1 MKKIHFISFLMLSFL
16 FAGTVLM
23 AQEKTKGDFLTKAID
38 PSIKPGDDFYKYATG
53 TWVKNNPIPSSESAW
68 GVGNLVQEETYA
80 RIKTILA
87 EASKSN
93 SSKGSNKQK
102 VGDFYFAGMDTVSIE
117 KLGLKPLKS
126 ELDLINSVKN
136 KKDLYKAIATL
147 QKEGVNLVF
156 GVFVDQDA
164 MNSDRYSIYL
174 WQDGLGL
181 PNRDYYFR
189 NDART
194 ENIRNEYKKH
204 LSNMLALLKDKNLS
218 PEKDAAIVYKI
229 ESFLADSS
237 RKLEDLRDPYKNYNK
252 MTLNELSA
260 ISSNID
266 WKVILT
272 GEGIK
277 DFDYI
282 VVGQPE
288 FVKQINAAFNKFS
301 IPEWKAYMKWQLVN
315 SFANCL
321 GSSFEQERFHFRGTV
336 ISGIKEQRPRWKR
349 IQDATEGQLGELLGQ
364 VYVQKYY
371 SAETKKRYEKLVDNI
386 IDAFR
391 ERLQKLDWMSAQTK
405 EKAIAKLNA
414 ITKKVGYPDKWKDF
428 SKLSVDK
435 NTYVRN
441 VINANKFWS
450 DYSIN
455 KLGKPVDRLEW
466 NMTPQ
471 TYNAYYNPSNNEIV
485 LPAAMF
491 IIPGVP
497 DSLLDDAIIYS
508 YAGASTIGHELT
520 HGFDDQGRQYDAKGN
535 LSNWWTEDDEKNFNA
550 RTKPM
555 IDQFNNF
562 ICLDSMHI
570 NGEAT
575 VGENIADLGGLV
587 IGLDAFMKTQ
597 QYKDG
602 KEINGLTPL
611 QRFWLGYAYS
621 WLDDIRPESLA
632 RQIMTDVHSPA
643 FLRVNGPLSNIPEFY
658 KAFNIQD
665 GDKMYRQEK
674 DRVKIW

>member
-1 MKKIHFISFLMLSFL
+1 MLSVL
-16 FAGTVLM
+16 AAGITLT

-38 PSIKPGDDFYKYATG
+38 NSVKPGYDFYKYATG
-53 TWVKNNPIPSSESAW
+53 TWVKNNPIPPSESAW
-68 GVGNLVQEETYA
+68 GVGNLVQEETYS
-80 RIKTILA
+80 RIKTILS
-87 EASKSN
+87 EAANSKAPFG
-93 SSKGSNKQK
+93 SSQQK
-102 VGDFYFAGMDTVSIE
+102 VGDFYFSGMDTVTIE
-117 KLGLKPLKS
+117 KEGLKSLKP
-126 ELDLINSVKN
+126 ELDLINSI
-136 KKDLYKAIATL
+136 KDLKGLYKAIAVL
-147 QKEGVNLVF
+147 QKEGVDLAF
-156 GVFVDQDA
+156 GIFVDQDA
-164 MNSDRYSIYL
+164 MNSDAYSVYL
-174 WQDGLGL
+174 WQAGLGL

-189 NDART
+189 KDART

-204 LSNMLALLKDKNLS
+204 LSNMLTLLKDKSLT
-218 PEKDAAIVYKI
+218 PGKDAEIVYKI
-229 ESFLADSS
+229 EEFLADSS

-252 MTLNELSA
+252 MSLAELSA
-260 ISSNID
+260 ISSSVD
-266 WKVILT
+266 WLSILN

-277 DFDYI
+277 NFDFL

-288 FVKQINAAFNKFS
+288 FIKQVNAAFNKFS
-301 IPEWKAYMKWQLVN
+301 IPEWKAYIKWQLVN
-315 SFANCL
+315 SFAGCL
-321 GSSFEQERFHFRGTV
+321 GSSFEKEKFHFRGTV

-349 IQDATEGQLGELLGQ
+349 IQDAAEGQLGELLGQ

-371 SAETKKRYEKLVDNI
+371 SPATKKRYEKLVDNI

-391 ERLQKLDWMSAQTK
+391 ERIQKLDWMSAQTK
-405 EKAIAKLNA
+405 EKAIFKLNA

-428 SKLSVDK
+428 SNLTIDRNS
-435 NTYVRN
+435 YLRN

-535 LSNWWTEDDEKNFNA
+535 LSNWWTEEDEKNFNA

-555 IDQFNNF
+555 IDQFSNF
-562 ICLDSMHI
+562 VVLDSMHI

-587 IGLDAFMKTQ
+587 IGLDAFMKTE
-597 QYKDG
+597 QYKEG

-632 RQIMTDVHSPA
+632 RQVMTDVHSPA

-658 KAFNIQD
+658 KAFNIKE
-665 GDKMYRQEK
+665 GDKMYRPEK

>member
-1 MKKIHFISFLMLSFL
+1 MLSFL

-23 AQEKTKGDFLTKAID
+23 AQEKTKGDFLTNAID
-38 PSIKPGDDFYKYATG
+38 PSIKPGDNFYKYATG

-266 WKVILT
+266 WKAILT

-435 NTYVRN
+435 NAYVRN